1 MMREMKV
8 KMDVNWLD
16 VIEKSCGTIRDGIMN
31 EVKKL
36 QNTMYNQL
44 SDQDNTFIN
53 QKFTIDRIDRVFK
66 AMTDDV

>member
-36 QNTMYNQL
+36 QNTMYN
-44 SDQDNTFIN
+44 
-53 QKFTIDRIDRVFK
+53 
-66 AMTDDV
+66 